1 MHGLDARRGCR
12 FIPDADT
19 THLYLRSSTSLAK
32 KLTSQDVRRDILRL
46 LKNNGKKEY
55 RPKEIARQLNYKSQV
70 AYRLFLDVLGE
81 MDEQK
86 LIARVRGGK
95 YTYKPRSTT
104 VEGTLSVNPNGFG
117 FVTVEGME
125 QDLYV
130 SEHNMDTA
138 LDGDRV
144 LVQVAAA
151 TRGDHRRECEVIRVI
166 ERKRTQI
173 VGTFRHI
180 GRIRY
185 VVPDDKR
192 ILHDVLVDEEHVNGA
207 NDMDKVVV
215 SIDRFVDRK
224 ASPEGRILQV
234 IGPASDPAARVLSVA
249 MSLDVRAEFPE
260 DVIREAQAIPEIIPA
275 AEIARRLDLR
285 HKMIYT
291 IDPVDAND
299 FDDAIHLEELEDGT
313 FELGVHVAD
322 VSAYVR
328 PGTPLDDEAFARG
341 TSVYLVDR
349 VIPMLPEKL
358 SNLVC
363 SLRPN
368 EEKLAYSC
376 IMNVTPQG
384 KVNRYEIRETVI
396 LSKHRL
402 TYEEAQALI
411 DATASKHPMA
421 EHVQRAAKL
430 ARVLTKKRMR
440 EGSVDFDLPEVRVR
454 LNEKGEAVDIIRKE
468 RTEAT
473 RLIEEFMLLAN
484 RTVASAIG
492 KRRNPPPFVYRVHD
506 KPDAEKIFNLAQYVA
521 AFGYELPLVAGNVQS
536 KTLNTF
542 LQRIQGRPEEPVI
555 EEAALRAM
563 AKAKY
568 STNNIGHYG
577 LGFTYYTHFTSPI
590 RRYPDLMAHRLLKH
604 YLQGGA
610 PVEAEELE
618 SRCQHSSEREKAA
631 TEAERESVKLK
642 QVEYIRQHVGEQFEG
657 VISGVTKFG
666 VFVELSEILVE
677 GMVHVRD
684 LDDDYYEYDERTY
697 RLIGRYTGKVYKL
710 GDPVEVIVAAANIE
724 KREVD
729 FVFAE

>member
-1 MHGLDARRGCR
+1 MAR
-12 FIPDADT
+12 
-19 THLYLRSSTSLAK
+19 
-32 KLTSQDVRRDILRL
+32 KLTSQDVRRDVLRL

-55 RPKEIARQLNYKSQV
+55 RSKEIARQLNYKSQD
-70 AYRLFLDVLGE
+70 AYRLFMDVLHE

-86 LIARVRGGK
+86 LIARVKGGK
-95 YTYKPRSTT
+95 YTYKSRPSTAEGVLT
-104 VEGTLSVNPNGFG
+104 VHPNGFG

-144 LVQVAAA
+144 LVEVAAP
-151 TRGDHRRECEVIRVI
+151 TRGDHRRECEVIKVI

-173 VGTFRHI
+173 VGTFRRV
-180 GRIRY
+180 GRIRF

-192 ILHDVLVDEEHVNGA
+192 ITKDVLVDEEDVNGA

-215 SIDRFVDRK
+215 SIDSFEDRK

-234 IGPASDPAARVLSVA
+234 IGPSSDPEARVLAVA

-260 DVIREAQAIPEIIPA
+260 DVIREAQAISLEIPA
-275 AEIARRLDLR
+275 SEIASRLDLR
-285 HKMIYT
+285 DKMVFT

-313 FELGVHVAD
+313 LELGVHVAD

-328 PGTPLDDEAFARG
+328 PGTPMDDEAYARG

-358 SNLVC
+358 SNVVC
-363 SLRPN
+363 SLRPD

-402 TYEEAQALI
+402 SYEEAQAMI
-411 DATASKHPMA
+411 DAESADHPVA
-421 EHVQRAAKL
+421 EHVRRAAKL
-430 ARVLTKKRMR
+430 ARTLTKKRMR
-440 EGSVDFDLPEVRVR
+440 EGSVDFDLPEVRVK
-454 LNEKGEAVDIIRKE
+454 LNEQGEAVDIIRKD

-484 RTVASAIG
+484 RTVATEIG

-506 KPDAEKIFNLAQYVA
+506 KPDAERIFNLAQYVA

-536 KTLNTF
+536 KALNTF
-542 LQRIQGRPEEPVI
+542 LQRVQGRPEQPVI
-555 EEAALRAM
+555 EQAALRAM

-590 RRYPDLMAHRLLKH
+590 RRYPDLMAHRLLKQ
-604 YLQGGA
+604 YLKGGPPA
-610 PVEAEELE
+610 AGEELE
-618 SRCQHSSEREKAA
+618 FRCQHCSEREKAA

-642 QVEYIRQHVGEQFEG
+642 QVEYIRRHVGDQFEG

-666 VFVELSEILVE
+666 VFVELSEVLVE

-697 RLIGRYTGKVYKL
+697 RLVGRYTGKVYKL
-710 GDPVEVIVAAANIE
+710 GDPVEVIVAAANVE

>member
-1 MHGLDARRGCR
+1 MAR
-12 FIPDADT
+12 
-19 THLYLRSSTSLAK
+19 
-32 KLTSQDVRRDILRL
+32 KLTSQDVRRDVLRL

-55 RPKEIARQLNYKSQV
+55 RSKEIARQLNYKSQD
-70 AYRLFLDVLGE
+70 AYRLFMDVLHE

-86 LIARVRGGK
+86 LIARVKGGK
-95 YTYKPRSTT
+95 YTYKSRPSTA
-104 VEGTLSVNPNGFG
+104 EGVLAVHPNGFG
-117 FVTVEGME
+117 FVAVEGME

-144 LVQVAAA
+144 LVEVAAP
-151 TRGDHRRECEVIRVI
+151 TRGDHRRECEVIKVI

-173 VGTFRHI
+173 VGTFRRV
-180 GRIRY
+180 GRIRF

-192 ILHDVLVDEEHVNGA
+192 ITKDVLVDEEDVNGA

-215 SIDRFVDRK
+215 SIDSFEDRK

-234 IGPASDPAARVLSVA
+234 IGPSSDPEARVLAVA

-260 DVIREAQAIPEIIPA
+260 DVIREAQAISLEIPA
-275 AEIARRLDLR
+275 SEIASRLDLR
-285 HKMIYT
+285 DKMVFT

-313 FELGVHVAD
+313 LELGVHVAD

-328 PGTPLDDEAFARG
+328 PGTPMDDEAYARG

-358 SNLVC
+358 SNVVC
-363 SLRPN
+363 SLRPD

-402 TYEEAQALI
+402 SYEEAQAMI
-411 DATASKHPMA
+411 DAESADHPVA
-421 EHVQRAAKL
+421 EHVRRAAKL
-430 ARVLTKKRMR
+430 ARTLTKKRMR
-440 EGSVDFDLPEVRVR
+440 EGSVDFDLPEVRVK
-454 LNEKGEAVDIIRKE
+454 LNEQGEAVDIIRKD

-484 RTVASAIG
+484 RTVATEVG

-506 KPDAEKIFNLAQYVA
+506 KPDAERIFNLAQYVA

-536 KTLNTF
+536 KALNTF
-542 LQRIQGRPEEPVI
+542 LQRVQGRPEQPVI
-555 EEAALRAM
+555 EQAALRAM

-590 RRYPDLMAHRLLKH
+590 RRYPDLMAHRLLKQ
-604 YLQGGA
+604 YLKGGPPA
-610 PVEAEELE
+610 AGEELE
-618 SRCQHSSEREKAA
+618 FRCQHCSEREKAA

-642 QVEYIRQHVGEQFEG
+642 QVEYIRRHVGDQFEG

-666 VFVELSEILVE
+666 VFVELSEVLVE

-697 RLIGRYTGKVYKL
+697 RLVGRYTGKVYKL
-710 GDPVEVIVAAANIE
+710 GDPVEVIVAAANVE